1 MPTVVVLNTKG
12 AEVSKLDLAAEVFGA
27 ELNTNCV
34 RASVNRQL
42 ARRRLGTACT
52 KNKAM
57 LAGSNAKPWRQKGTG
72 RARAG
77 SRKSPL
83 WRGGGT
89 IFGPSPRHYGGQI
102 NRKVTRASILSCL
115 SSFAK
120 DQGLVV
126 VDSIEFQEP
135 KTRQVIEMLEQLKVL
150 GNRILIVTE
159 KTNVNL
165 ALSVRNLPYV
175 DIINCENLNT
185 FDLTTHDVLIATCAA
200 IKRIEE
206 TYA

>member
-1 MPTVVVLNTKG
+1 MPTVVVHNTKG
-12 AEVSKLDLAAEVFGA
+12 AEVSKLDLTPAVFEVEA
-27 ELNTNCV
+27 NTNNV

-42 ARRRLGTACT
+42 ARRRQGTACT
-52 KNKAM
+52 KSKGM

-72 RARAG
+72 RARSG
-77 SRKSPL
+77 TRKSPL

-102 NRKVTRASILSCL
+102 NRKVTRSAILSCL

-120 DQGLVV
+120 EQGLRV
-126 VDSIEFQEP
+126 VDSIEFAEP
-135 KTRQVIEMLEQLKVL
+135 KTRQVVDMLKQLNVATNRVL
-150 GNRILIVTE
+150 ILTD

-165 ALSVRNLPYV
+165 ALSVRNLPNV
-175 DIINCENLNT
+175 DVINCENLNT
-185 FDLTTHDVLIATCAA
+185 YDLTTHDVLVATSAA